1 MVKALKLQSLYSFEL
16 KPKNPF
22 NFYLTAS
29 CYNFNW
35 WFNGSKCL
43 IPISK
48 DPPLIAVAH
57 QPHDKVVV
65 DIYGEKSVDHINVE
79 EFVQWALGLNED
91 LTGFYNVIEDDA
103 ILREVPRS
111 LQGMRMRATG
121 FWNALLIAICQQNTS
136 FIQGWSMLCRIY
148 KLFGMKVK
156 LNGIKSILPLSPRDF
171 LTSEAEAKL
180 REAKVGYRAKTI
192 MHAASMIEKGYFE
205 HLERLKD
212 EEAEEK
218 LKEIKGVGSYT
229 ARLTLV
235 LSQRRYSL
243 LPLDRWLKRL
253 AEEIYK
259 LKNVEEELK
268 ARWKEWCGLAVFF
281 TTVVLDAEVLS
292 KALRRALNGD
302 VKPSCQYEKLS
313 PLTLWMH
320 AIC

>member
-1 MVKALKLQSLYSFEL
+1 M
-16 KPKNPF
+16 
-22 NFYLTAS
+22 
-29 CYNFNW
+29 
-35 WFNGSKCL
+35 
-43 IPISK
+43 
-48 DPPLIAVAH
+48 
-57 QPHDKVVV
+57 

-111 LQGMRMRATG
+111 LQGMRMRTTG